1 MSNTQT
7 GCKSNQ
13 LHTTATH
20 AENINY
26 DRLIDVA
33 KRAYSRYAEL
43 KTQVLKREQ
52 LYIDNIKVM
61 RKKYNI
67 LKAQNKKLQN
77 KHKLVKMYYTDV
89 KMKLENLRSR
99 QTEPE
104 LQRPT
109 AGAVDTNTSCT
120 QQ

>member
-13 LHTTATH
+13 LHTAATH
-20 AENINY
+20 AENIKY

-33 KRAYSRYAEL
+33 KRAHSRYDAL
-43 KTQVLKREQ
+43 KAQVVKREQ
-52 LYIDNIKVM
+52 LYTHNINVM
-61 RKKYNI
+61 KKKYNI

-77 KHKLVKMYYTDV
+77 KHKIVKIYYTDV
-89 KMKLENLRSR
+89 KMKLETLRSA

-104 LQRPT
+104 LQMAT
-109 AGAVDTNTSCT
+109 AGAVDNNTSYT

>member
-13 LHTTATH
+13 LHTAATH

-33 KRAYSRYAEL
+33 KRAYSKYAEL

-52 LYIDNIKVM
+52 VYIDNIKVM

-89 KMKLENLRSR
+89 KMKLETLRSA

-109 AGAVDTNTSCT
+109 AGAVDNNTSCT

>member
-20 AENINY
+20 AQNIKY

-33 KRAYSRYAEL
+33 KRAHIRYDAL
-43 KTQVLKREQ
+43 KVQVVRREQ
-52 LYIDNIKVM
+52 VYTHNINVM
-61 RKKYNI
+61 KKKYNI
-67 LKAQNKKLQN
+67 LKAQNKKLQS
-77 KHKLVKMYYTDV
+77 KHKILKIYYTDV
-89 KMKLENLRSR
+89 KMKLETA
-99 QTEPE
+99 QTKPE
-104 LQRPT
+104 MQMAT
-109 AGAVDTNTSCT
+109 DGAVDNATTSYT